1 MSDTTTTTTSPT
13 AKPTSNRPPFKNV
26 CVFCGSR
33 DGADPAYL
41 AGAVAL
47 GKELAARNI
56 GLVYGGGT
64 VGLMGA
70 IAHAVVDNGGRVLG
84 VIPKALSQR
93 EISGDLIGEV
103 IYVDTMHERKARMAA
118 AADAFIAMPGGYG
131 TLEELFEVITWQQ
144 LGIHQLPIGLLNV
157 RGYWDAL
164 VALISNS
171 NRAGFV
177 SDSHAHLLE
186 VDEQP
191 ACLLDRLHQHTST
204 YESPLAGQWVM
215 PLTLKE
221 T

>member
-1 MSDTTTTTTSPT
+1 VVKRTF
-13 AKPTSNRPPFKNV
+13 RNV

-33 DGADPAYL
+33 DGNDPAYL
-41 AGAVAL
+41 AQATAL
-47 GKELAARNI
+47 GKELAKRGL

-70 IAHAVVDNGGRVLG
+70 IAHAVADNGGRVLG
-84 VIPKALSQR
+84 IIPKALSQR

-103 IYVDTMHERKARMAA
+103 VYVDTMHERKARMAA
-118 AADAFIAMPGGYG
+118 ASDAFIAMPGGYG

-144 LGIHQLPIGLLNV
+144 LGIHQCPIGLLNV
-157 RGYWDAL
+157 RGYWDTL

-177 SDSHAHLLE
+177 SDTHAHLLE
-186 VDEQP
+186 VDEH
-191 ACLLDRLHQHTST
+191 AAALLDKLLLHRSA
-204 YESPLAGQWVM
+204 YESPLAGQWAM